1 MSGRFVRREVRDVLV
16 AEGEAIV
23 LLVNSRVARLS
34 AIGTA
39 CFEVLEDPRSVEDLA
54 AEIEDRF
61 GAPPEGETLTAVE
74 AVPGERRAC
83 RMATSRGGQVRP

>member
-1 MSGRFVRREVRDVLV
+1 MSARFVRREVRDVLV

-39 CFEVLEDPRSVEDLA
+39 CFELLEDPKSVEDLA
-54 AEIEDRF
+54 AEVEERF
-61 GAPPEGETLTAVE
+61 GAPPEGETLAAVE
-74 AVPGERRAC
+74 SVLGELVKAGLIEE
-83 RMATSRGGQVRP
+83 AGPA